1 MGIEQFI
8 ISSIAAQEEI
18 KKKEEEKDNQRKKVS
33 PKKEGLS
40 LSEKKKEE
48 APEIKR
54 SVRAKERG
62 NEEEEQGK
70 KIANLAKYELERILE
85 SKGFTPDDYNTIS
98 ENERLEIEREAEE
111 KARFKVMNEKTIEDL
126 TKRKIEE
133 EYPDEPPWFIGG
145 SEGFKIRKEIGEE
158 LWGKHQAE
166 LQKEAQKIEELRE
179 KIKKM

>member
-1 MGIEQFI
+1 
-8 ISSIAAQEEI
+8 
-18 KKKEEEKDNQRKKVS
+18 
-33 PKKEGLS
+33 
-40 LSEKKKEE
+40 
-48 APEIKR
+48 
-54 SVRAKERG
+54 
-62 NEEEEQGK
+62 
-70 KIANLAKYELERILE
+70 
-85 SKGFTPDDYNTIS
+85 
-98 ENERLEIEREAEE
+98 
-111 KARFKVMNEKTIEDL
+111 MNEKTIEDL